1 MSSTFPFISIIDIGR
16 NYKKIATAAGHY
28 IAILIL
34 DLGLDLHY
42 ESH

>member
-1 MSSTFPFISIIDIGR
+1 MSSTFPFIFIIDIVIGR

-28 IAILIL
+28 IAI
-34 DLGLDLHY
+34 DLHY